1 MRYCRSCGSQ
11 LSNPFLNLGN
21 SPLANHYLTED
32 ETHLKE
38 NYYPLEVYYCH
49 NCSLVQIDEFERPDK
64 IFSQDYAYFS
74 SYSQT
79 WLNHCKNYAEIMIKK
94 FKFSHNSFIL
104 EIGSND
110 GYLLQYFKNKNIPV
124 RGVEPAKKT
133 AEVAM
138 MKGIPTDITFFNSNY
153 AKKMASDGFFA
164 DLIIGNNVLAHNP
177 NLNDFI
183 EGLRIIL
190 KPNGI
195 ITLEFPY
202 ILQLIHN
209 NQFDTI
215 YHEHYSYFSLHS
227 VLYLLNR
234 HDLDI
239 FDVEELSTH
248 GGSLRIYIK
257 AKNNQTYEIS
267 PRFYHFLEREKNI
280 GLLDPKYYEK
290 FRLNVERVK
299 RTLLHTLI
307 SIKNDEKLIV
317 GYGAAAKGNTLLNYC
332 GIRTDFLEYVVD
344 KNPHK
349 QNRYLP
355 GSHIPIKSPEQILID
370 KPDYIFILP
379 WNIKDEIIHQLS
391 YIRDWGG
398 KFIVPIPQ
406 VEVISV

>member
-1 MRYCRSCGSQ
+1 
-11 LSNPFLNLGN
+11 
-21 SPLANHYLTED
+21 
-32 ETHLKE
+32 
-38 NYYPLEVYYCH
+38 
-49 NCSLVQIDEFERPDK
+49 
-64 IFSQDYAYFS
+64 
-74 SYSQT
+74 
-79 WLNHCKNYAEIMIKK
+79 
-94 FKFSHNSFIL
+94 
-104 EIGSND
+104 
-110 GYLLQYFKNKNIPV
+110 
-124 RGVEPAKKT
+124 
-133 AEVAM
+133 
-138 MKGIPTDITFFNSNY
+138 
-153 AKKMASDGFFA
+153 MASDGFFA

-202 ILQLIHN
+202 ILQLIHY

-280 GLLDPKYYEK
+280 GLLDPRYYEK

-344 KNPHK
+344 KKPHK
-349 QNRYLP
+349 QKRYLP
-355 GSHIPIKSPEQILID
+355 GSHNPTKSLE
-370 KPDYIFILP
+370 
-379 WNIKDEIIHQLS
+379 
-391 YIRDWGG
+391 
-398 KFIVPIPQ
+398 
-406 VEVISV
+406 